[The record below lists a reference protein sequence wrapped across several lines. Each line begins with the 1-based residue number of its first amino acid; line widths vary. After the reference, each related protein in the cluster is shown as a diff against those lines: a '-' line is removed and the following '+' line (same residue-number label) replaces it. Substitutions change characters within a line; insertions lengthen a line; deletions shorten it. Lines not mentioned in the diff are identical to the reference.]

1 MHGLGVD
8 LEFQKEGVQRIC
20 NHHCGNFSWFNS
32 SRQESNFEGEWW
44 NVFTK
49 KNLVFFFFVNGK
61 ILMVF
66 INLSSRSIYFVI
78 ESKLA
83 VASIL
88 ELWNDSEISYEN
100 GRNSQRLI
108 LTYYNNSI
116 YCMIKYDHSAF
127 RMIINF
133 FVCFILQFCH
143 RNNLCKNWPLSA
155 MCPKFSKNIPKTR
168 N

>member
-1 MHGLGVD
+1 MKRFH
-8 LEFQKEGVQRIC
+8 E
-20 NHHCGNFSWFNS
+20 
-32 SRQESNFEGEWW
+32 
-44 NVFTK
+44 K
-49 KNLVFFFFVNGK
+49 KILYFFFVNGK
-61 ILMVF
+61 ILMEF
-66 INLSSRSIYFVI
+66 INLTSRSIYFVM

-116 YCMIKYDHSAF
+116 PILNDHSAF
-127 RMIINF
+127 RMITNF

-143 RNNLCKNWPLSA
+143 RNNLCKNWPVCNVSQVFQEY
-155 MCPKFSKNIPKTR
+155 PKNPKLGCSVVMD
-168 N
+168 